1 MSVLRRRCL
10 QLLLRSICRFQTSKL
25 SDKSSLHSLPLSVAK
40 TDSTS
45 DDVTLLLLLEYMGIR
60 KVVGTL
66 GRMICGLLPR
76 KLGID

>member
-1 MSVLRRRCL
+1 MFATAFTV
-10 QLLLRSICRFQTSKL
+10 
-25 SDKSSLHSLPLSVAK
+25 DLPLSDQQAFGQKQLALLPLGKVAK

-60 KVVGTL
+60 KVGTRTL